1 MGGTAMTAKRA
12 NNSKSTRRR
21 DQDDE
26 TDVKRLVDD
35 FKRGNQRAFT
45 ELVRRYRP
53 QVISL
58 AYKMTADYD
67 EASDVAQNV
76 FLKMAH
82 NIWRYDP
89 GKKFYTWLYRITV
102 NASIDHM
109 RKIQRHRHE
118 PLEQIFN
125 VPESRLNDPDY
136 NFYRRQLRHHV
147 SRASLKLTD
156 KQRTAFVL
164 RDVEGCRVTD
174 VSRMMDMPEATVRWY
189 LHRARAQI
197 RKELLKRCPHILTTM
212 GLH

>member
-1 MGGTAMTAKRA
+1 MAT
-12 NNSKSTRRR
+12 NSTRSTKSTRRLG
-21 DQDDE
+21 DDDE
-26 TDVKRLVDD
+26 TDVKRLVSE
-35 FKRGNQRAFT
+35 FKQGNQRSFT

-76 FLKMAH
+76 FLKMAR
-82 NIWRYDP
+82 NIWRYNPD
-89 GKKFYTWLYRITV
+89 KKFYTWLYRITV

-109 RKIQRHRHE
+109 RKVQRHRHE

-125 VPESRLNDPDY
+125 IPESRINDPDY
-136 NFYRRQLRHHV
+136 SFYRRQLRQHV
-147 SRASLKLTD
+147 SKASLKLSD
-156 KQRTAFVL
+156 KQRTAFML

-197 RKELLKRCPHILTTM
+197 RKELLRRCPHILTTM
-212 GLH
+212 GLC